1 MKTKAQ
7 RQSGSSVVELI
18 ILLVVIAV
26 LLSLLLPALAKSKI
40 RTKRIGCTSNI
51 KQIGLAFRIWS
62 QDHADQFP
70 QVSTSASGSR
80 AWANSP
86 EVFRH
91 FLVMSNE
98 LVTPKVLACNSDP
111 VRWKTA
117 DFATLSNSNVTYFVG
132 LDADAS
138 KPQQLLTGDR
148 NITGGTLSNGF
159 LRLLT
164 STGEAGWTREI
175 HVGVGNVGLAD
186 GSAQQLIPERL
197 RKQLQEQELPLV
209 RLAIP

>member
-1 MKTKAQ
+1 MKTKVQ
-7 RQSGSSVVELI
+7 RQSGSSLVELI
-18 ILLVVIAV
+18 IVLVVIAL
-26 LLSLLLPALAKSKI
+26 LLSLLLPALARSKI
-40 RTKRIGCTSNI
+40 RTKRIGCTANI
-51 KQIGLAFRIWS
+51 KQIGVAFRIWA
-62 QDHADQFP
+62 QDHDEQFP
-70 QVSTSASGSR
+70 QVSTNACGSR

-98 LVTPKVLACNSDP
+98 LVTPRVLACNSDAA
-111 VRWKTA
+111 RSKTT
-117 DFATLSNSNVTYFVG
+117 DFATFSNSNLSYFVA
-132 LDADAS
+132 LDAES

-159 LRLLT
+159 RRVLT
-164 STGEAGWTREI
+164 STGEAGWTPEI

-186 GSAQQLIPERL
+186 GSAQQLTPERL
-197 RKQLQEQELPLV
+197 RKQLQGQELSLI